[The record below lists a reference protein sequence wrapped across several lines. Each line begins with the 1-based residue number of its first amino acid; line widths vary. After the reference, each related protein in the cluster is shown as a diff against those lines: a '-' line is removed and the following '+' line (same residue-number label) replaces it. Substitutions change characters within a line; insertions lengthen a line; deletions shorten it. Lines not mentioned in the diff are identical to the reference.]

1 MAYEFNYS
9 EFIMSTLLSPRRSLL
24 FTPANRPALFA
35 KALLSGA
42 DMVCVDLED
51 AVAADQKASSRTEAF
66 AFLAAGN
73 TGFPERSVRIN
84 SPQTDAGQAD
94 LQALRQSGLQ
104 QGTLLVPKV
113 ESAEEVTRLI
123 ADLAQISMNLRLAVL
138 IESAIGIENIYTIV
152 KAAPRLDFVMF
163 GGVDLAAELG
173 TRVAPEPLAYAR
185 SRLVYAARHAKIDVL
200 DMPCLDF
207 RNAEVVRQDAE
218 LARLLGFNGKAVIHP
233 ANVATINTAFTPTDA
248 ELDEARRIVDAYQ
261 NSTTGV
267 AVVDGKVVEKPVV
280 MAMELVLA
288 SGLAA
293 KPGS

>member
-1 MAYEFNYS
+1 
-9 EFIMSTLLSPRRSLL
+9 MSTLLSPRRSLL

-51 AVAADQKASSRTEAF
+51 AVAADQKESSRAEAF
-66 AFLAAGN
+66 AFLAAGD

-94 LQALRQSGLQ
+94 LQALRESGLQ
-104 QGTLLVPKV
+104 RGTLLVPKLD
-113 ESAEEVTRLI
+113 SAEEVSQLI

-152 KAAPRLDFVMF
+152 KSAPRLDFVMF

-280 MAMELVLA
+280 RAMELVLA
-288 SGLAA
+288 RGLAA

>member
-1 MAYEFNYS
+1 
-9 EFIMSTLLSPRRSLL
+9 MSTLLSPRRSLL

-288 SGLAA
+288 RGLAA

>member
-35 KALLSGA
+35 KALQSGA

-51 AVAADQKASSRTEAF
+51 AVAADQKASSRAEAF
-66 AFLAAGN
+66 AFLAAGD

-94 LQALRQSGLQ
+94 LQALRESGLQ
-104 QGTLLVPKV
+104 RGTLLVPKV
-113 ESAEEVTRLI
+113 DSAEEVSQLI
-123 ADLAQISMNLRLAVL
+123 ADLAQISINLRLAVL
-138 IESAIGIENIYTIV
+138 IESAIGIENIYAIV

-207 RNAEVVRQDAE
+207 RNLDGVKQEAE
-218 LARLLGFNGKAVIHP
+218 LARLLGFTGKAVIHP
-233 ANVATINTAFTPTDA
+233 ANVATINSAFTPTAA
-248 ELDEARRIVDAYQ
+248 EMEEARRIVEAYQ

-280 MAMELVLA
+280 RAMEIVLA
-288 SGLAA
+288 RGLAA
-293 KPGS
+293 NLSA